1 MADSSIRRHIVSVEH
16 VRISCA
22 RSFAQV
28 WAALQKGAPALD
40 PQLARDLIAA
50 RTDAIAERRA
60 NGPKLWLFLTRDH
73 GALVAAEGR
82 NEKALQLEIGNP
94 LTAER
99 MTRRHLGA
107 ALYAPLRVVLY
118 EDAQGRAIFEYDL
131 PSSLFGQFGDPEV
144 AAVGQELDEELEK
157 LLLNAAN

>member
-1 MADSSIRRHIVSVEH
+1 MPDSSICRHTINVDH
-16 VRISCA
+16 VQISCA
-22 RSFAQV
+22 RPFAEV
-28 WAALQKGAPALD
+28 WATLQKDAPALD
-40 PQLARDLIAA
+40 PQLAQDLTAA

-73 GALVAAEGR
+73 GALLAAEDR
-82 NEKALQLEIGNP
+82 RERALQLEIGNP

-118 EDAQGRAIFEYDL
+118 QDAQGRAVFEYDL
-131 PSSLFGQFGDPEV
+131 PSSLFGQFGDPEI

>member
-1 MADSSIRRHIVSVEH
+1 MPESSIRRHAINVDH
-16 VRISCA
+16 VRIYCA
-22 RSFAQV
+22 RPFAEV
-28 WAALQKGAPALD
+28 WAALQGDAPALD
-40 PQLARDLIAA
+40 PQLAQDLVAA

-60 NGPKLWLFLTRDH
+60 NDPKLWLFLTRDH

-82 NEKALQLEIGNP
+82 HEKALQLEIGNP

-131 PSSLFGQFGDPEV
+131 PSSFFGQFRDG
-144 AAVGQELDEELEK
+144 AILAVGQELDEELEN

>member
-1 MADSSIRRHIVSVEH
+1 MPENSIRRDAINVDH

-22 RSFAQV
+22 RPFAEV
-28 WAALQKGAPALD
+28 WAALQRDAPALD
-40 PQLARDLIAA
+40 PQLAQDLVAA
-50 RTDAIAERRA
+50 RTDTIAERRA

-73 GALVAAEGR
+73 GALVSAEGR
-82 NEKALQLEIGNP
+82 HEKALQLEIGNP

-118 EDAQGRAIFEYDL
+118 EDAQGTAIFEYDL
-131 PSSLFGQFGDPEV
+131 PSSVFGQFRDGEI

-157 LLLNAAN
+157 LLLKAAN